1 VAQMGPDVPWWMG
14 VLFSLIVLAAV
25 AWIFDD

>member
-1 VAQMGPDVPWWMG
+1 VARMGPDVLWWLG

-25 AWIFDD
+25 PWIFDD

>member
-1 VAQMGPDVPWWMG
+1 MGTDVLWWMG

-25 AWIFDD
+25 AWIFSD

>member
-1 VAQMGPDVPWWMG
+1 MGPDVLWWTG

>member
-1 VAQMGPDVPWWMG
+1 MGPDVLWWMG

-25 AWIFDD
+25 AWIADD